1 MGILITDTLTAG
13 TGNTHPL
20 VDDNEIFGGMKTVAT
35 LTDRNAI
42 VNARRKEGMIV
53 YVISELKYYTLNAAS
68 WLGDNTDWTLF
79 DADYVTLSTEQN
91 IGGYKE
97 FSGQTT
103 FRQGLFVNENA
114 VSTFLGTTYI
124 GSTTL
129 ILEQDADGIDSS
141 QMHLK
146 DGSSIKFDAN
156 SSANTPELTIAGIS
170 DNLSTYT
177 EPDPLNNKNALV
189 TAKAVQNYVSATS
202 IDNIDRANHTGSQSA
217 STINDLSSY
226 ISFLET
232 PGYIRGGIALAT
244 LAVNTEYIVEGTN
257 NNMELS
263 APSGTGGRILLVS
276 RSGGIG
282 STITVNTN
290 RYMNDVLNG
299 TYVFTEAHEIVMC
312 INSDTNKWSVKRID
326 TETASE
332 LSTRDSN
339 NRNRS
344 NHTGTQAAST
354 ISDFDTEVTNNSAV
368 TSNTNKI
375 SYNSTASDKINTI
388 ETNADVT
395 DAANVE
401 AAGALMDS
409 EITNLADVK
418 SFDTTDYA
426 TAAQG
431 SKADS
436 ASQATG
442 VENNADVTDTINVTN
457 AGALMDSELASI
469 VDVKAINQSLVNG
482 ASPVFNASNMTNIPP
497 NTVDVV
503 SNVATSR
510 ILGRTTG
517 GSGNSEELTASD
529 VRTLLNIEDGATSN
543 QTASEIKTAYES
555 NSDTNEFSD
564 AEQTKLASLQLQTTF
579 TSGNILVAD
588 GDSFESVA
596 MSTDG
601 SVNATGVL
609 TVTGATGNF
618 NVAGKLTH
626 NGLICDPTV
635 STAGDY
641 TVLLT
646 DYIIHKSG
654 VTSGGDN
661 ITLPTGAAR
670 GQIFIIKDI
679 SGNVDGT
686 DYIMLACESSETI
699 DGAADYRLNTAYGSI
714 TVQFNGTSYF
724 VINKM

>member
-1 MGILITDTLTAG
+1 
-13 TGNTHPL
+13 
-20 VDDNEIFGGMKTVAT
+20 MK
-35 LTDRNAI
+35 I
-42 VNARRKEGMIV
+42 VNAHPIIRTDGGFSYSAVERLVLVDATLDNRGFSLGNFPVGNKYTVKAINNNTNTVSITSSTNAV
-53 YVISELKYYTLNAAS
+53 YKLGGPLTIPYTFKSGEA
-68 WLGDNTDWTLF
+68 WDF
-79 DADYVTLSTEQN
+79 VQADDGNIYITSFSADTTSDLSNYVTLSTEQT

-103 FRQGLFVNENA
+103 FRQGLIVNENA

-124 GSTTL
+124 GSTNL
-129 ILEQDADGIDSS
+129 ILEQDADGIDPS

-156 SSANTPELTIAGIS
+156 SSANTPELTIVGIS

-177 EPDPLNNKNALV
+177 QPDPLNNKNALV
-189 TAKAVQNYVSATS
+189 TAKAVQNYVNATS

-263 APSGTGGRILLVS
+263 TPSGTGGRILLVS

-344 NHTGTQAAST
+344 NHTGSQAAST
-354 ISDFDTEVTNNSAV
+354 ISDFDTEVANNSAV

-409 EITNLADVK
+409 E
-418 SFDTTDYA
+418 
-426 TAAQG
+426 
-431 SKADS
+431 
-436 ASQATG
+436 
-442 VENNADVTDTINVTN
+442 
-457 AGALMDSELASI
+457 LASI

-497 NTVDVV
+497 NIVDVV

-601 SVNATGVL
+601 SVNAAGVL

-679 SGNVDGT
+679 SGNVDST